1 MSDFW
6 KDIWDSKGRSDSKD
20 LLWLCGREHLDIP
33 WNSKKE
39 FENIKHLLN
48 LKEDDKVLE
57 VGCGAGFL
65 SREFVDY
72 DYRGVDYSKSL
83 IQKHKELFPNHE
95 VQVSESSNL
104 PFKDKEFD
112 ILFSSGI
119 FQYFSNEDYFMKT
132 VEEFKRV
139 TKRAFLA
146 LDIKKKPT
154 NPRHYCLPQ
163 ETFVEQG
170 FKIYDATYKEM
181 DFNYYNILM
190 EL

>member
-1 MSDFW
+1 
-6 KDIWDSKGRSDSKD
+6 
-20 LLWLCGREHLDIP
+20 
-33 WNSKKE
+33 
-39 FENIKHLLN
+39 
-48 LKEDDKVLE
+48 
-57 VGCGAGFL
+57 
-65 SREFVDY
+65 
-72 DYRGVDYSKSL
+72 
-83 IQKHKELFPNHE
+83 
-95 VQVSESSNL
+95 
-104 PFKDKEFD
+104 
-112 ILFSSGI
+112 
-119 FQYFSNEDYFMKT
+119 MKT